1 LTEGRGACIMSVMKM
16 TRTHFQS
23 LADLC
28 AEIIANHPE
37 FTKEQCISIIDSFID
52 VCDRSNKNFDPNRF
66 QDWVDDKTIKN

>member
-1 LTEGRGACIMSVMKM
+1 M

-66 QDWVDDKTIKN
+66 QNWVDSKTINS

>member
-1 LTEGRGACIMSVMKM
+1 MYMKM

-66 QDWVDDKTIKN
+66 QDWVDDKTLNN

>member
-1 LTEGRGACIMSVMKM
+1 MKM
-16 TRTHFQS
+16 TRIHFQS

-66 QDWVDDKTIKN
+66 QNWVDSKTINS